1 MPTVAAVY
9 PIPMADI
16 TQQQEQQQQQS
27 RFPLRRAV
35 YVHVSDLTNAYNI
48 DHPKLEHELSKVKE
62 GNEENATPEER
73 EELDLST
80 GDGENSISS
89 MPLSQS
95 RRKSLHPPR
104 AGFNLCVLV
113 GSVKVVVDKFR
124 VDRSRVRLAEVEVG
138 DETGIV
144 SLRARD
150 DQIEALQEISK
161 REGAVVIRN
170 CSVELF
176 QGKYIRIAVTK
187 WGKLTPYPDSI
198 ASTPPPPTKINRER
212 NFSSIDLSLVASEL
226 MEMSPSE
233 AAFSPQSQYRAVD
246 NAGNR
251 SGARQQQTTRHQQ
264 YQQMQQTR
272 PDKKYSRD
280 RRQQQ
285 QRPKQAGMSPS
296 RGMHY
301 PDSSMQGAHMSGMR
315 YSGIPS
321 FTPSYGDGSMDHF
334 HSQGGRAAHSHQ
346 ASTQH
351 LLMQQYEMHQRQLQ
365 QMHAYHEQQ
374 DRSHQ
379 PMMHQHAHQMMGS
392 TSFDT
397 SGDYSVSSPVS
408 GPGQSMH
415 LVGNNP
421 MLIRVSMTSQHDTQ
435 SPSRMVSGGSGN
447 ISGPPETFRPYVQ
460 AVQEGG
466 AFVAVHQ
473 AGDSEA
479 SSEAWAIPIPPA
491 SSFVSKDD
499 SPLSPGHMNP
509 QAAAF
514 APAYQQDPSLSETR
528 QPMHSY
534 GYVPYDPSTAGTMY
548 SQPPAYNQNVMYMQ
562 NPSGNTS
569 STATSTEHSPEKSA
583 ENQSQDE
590 ESQK

>member
-1 MPTVAAVY
+1 M
-9 PIPMADI
+9 
-16 TQQQEQQQQQS
+16 
-27 RFPLRRAV
+27 
-35 YVHVSDLTNAYNI
+35 
-48 DHPKLEHELSKVKE
+48 
-62 GNEENATPEER
+62 
-73 EELDLST
+73 
-80 GDGENSISS
+80 
-89 MPLSQS
+89 
-95 RRKSLHPPR
+95 
-104 AGFNLCVLV
+104 

-150 DQIEALQEISK
+150 DQIEALEEISE

-176 QGKYIRIAVTK
+176 RGKHIRIAVTK
-187 WGKLTPYPDSI
+187 WGKLTPYPDNI
-198 ASTPPPPTKINRER
+198 ASTPPPPTKMNRER
-212 NFSSIDLSLVASEL
+212 DFSSIDLSLVASEL

-233 AAFSPQSQYRAVD
+233 AAFSPQYRVAD

-251 SGARQQQTTRHQQ
+251 SGARQQQQTTRNQQ
-264 YQQMQQTR
+264 FQQMQQTR
-272 PDKKYSRD
+272 PDRKYSRD

-285 QRPKQAGMSPS
+285 QRPKQTGMSPS

-301 PDSSMQGAHMSGMR
+301 PDSSMQGAHMGGIR

-321 FTPSYGDGSMDHF
+321 FSPSYGDGGMDHF

-374 DRSHQ
+374 DRGHQ
-379 PMMHQHAHQMMGS
+379 PMMHQHVHQMMGS

-397 SGDYSVSSPVS
+397 SGDYSASSPVS

-421 MLIRVSMTSQHDTQ
+421 MLIRVSMPSQHDTR
-435 SPSRMVSGGSGN
+435 SPPRMVSGGSGN
-447 ISGPPETFRPYVQ
+447 ISGPPETFRPYAQ
-460 AVQEGG
+460 AVQDGG

-479 SSEAWAIPIPPA
+479 SSEAWAIPPA
-491 SSFVSKDD
+491 SSFVSKED

-509 QAAAF
+509 QATAF
-514 APAYQQDPSLSETR
+514 APAYQPGTLVILNVFFETLL
-528 QPMHSY
+528 
-534 GYVPYDPSTAGTMY
+534 
-548 SQPPAYNQNVMYMQ
+548 
-562 NPSGNTS
+562 
-569 STATSTEHSPEKSA
+569 
-583 ENQSQDE
+583 
-590 ESQK
+590 

>member
-1 MPTVAAVY
+1 
-9 PIPMADI
+9 
-16 TQQQEQQQQQS
+16 
-27 RFPLRRAV
+27 
-35 YVHVSDLTNAYNI
+35 
-48 DHPKLEHELSKVKE
+48 
-62 GNEENATPEER
+62 
-73 EELDLST
+73 
-80 GDGENSISS
+80 
-89 MPLSQS
+89 
-95 RRKSLHPPR
+95 
-104 AGFNLCVLV
+104 
-113 GSVKVVVDKFR
+113 
-124 VDRSRVRLAEVEVG
+124 
-138 DETGIV
+138 
-144 SLRARD
+144 
-150 DQIEALQEISK
+150 
-161 REGAVVIRN
+161 
-170 CSVELF
+170 
-176 QGKYIRIAVTK
+176 
-187 WGKLTPYPDSI
+187 
-198 ASTPPPPTKINRER
+198 
-212 NFSSIDLSLVASEL
+212 
-226 MEMSPSE
+226 MEMSPSA

-272 PDKKYSRD
+272 PDRKYSRD

-285 QRPKQAGMSPS
+285 QRPKQTGMSPS

-315 YSGIPS
+315 YSGI
-321 FTPSYGDGSMDHF
+321 PSYGDGSMDHF

-421 MLIRVSMTSQHDTQ
+421 MLIRVSMTSQRDTQ

-447 ISGPPETFRPYVQ
+447 IGGPPETFRPYVQ

-479 SSEAWAIPIPPA
+479 SSEAWAVPIPPA

-514 APAYQQDPSLSETR
+514 APAYQQDPSLSEAQ
-528 QPMHSY
+528 QPMPSY

-548 SQPPAYNQNVMYMQ
+548 SQPPVYNQNVMYMQ